1 MNGAEEYM
9 EFTEYVERERTR
21 LWSQAVSLTRNI
33 QDAEDLYQETL
44 LKGYNY
50 WDKFELGTN
59 FKAWMSRIMI
69 NTHINN
75 VNKNKRKMECDFS
88 DGECENIIYHA
99 VAESAVHYAENPEKV
114 FMETHIDNG
123 IERMLYSLPDS
134 FRMPFSL
141 FHFEGYLYEE
151 VAKILDLPIGTV
163 KSRIFRARKMMKD
176 MIESKTNTKH

>member
-1 MNGAEEYM
+1 
-9 EFTEYVERERTR
+9 V
-21 LWSQAVSLTRNI
+21 

-59 FKAWMSRIMI
+59 FRAWMSRIMI

-88 DGECENIIYHA
+88 NGECENIIYHA
-99 VAESAVHYAENPEKV
+99 LAENAAHYAENPEKV
-114 FMETHIDNG
+114 FMENHIDHG
-123 IERMLYSLPDS
+123 IERMLYSLPDT

-176 MIESKTNTKH
+176 MIESKTETKH